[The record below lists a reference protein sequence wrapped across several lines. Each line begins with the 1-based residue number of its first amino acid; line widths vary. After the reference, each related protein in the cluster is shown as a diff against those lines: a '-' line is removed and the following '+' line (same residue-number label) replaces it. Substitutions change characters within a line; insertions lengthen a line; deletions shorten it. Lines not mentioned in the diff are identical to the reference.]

1 MKETRNTQIIWGICI
16 LIGIIIGVRTAVTN
30 TGNIVLPIVIL
41 IFIICFL
48 CLIFVVQKTY
58 SELLFLEKKLETQ
71 KKKRWD
77 IYFLEINQE
86 EREEL
91 IKAYDENIS
100 NLKEVIEMY
109 IKLLLKDRYFMTKKQ
124 REHINEISQK

>member
-91 IKAYDENIS
+91 IEAYDENIS

>member
-124 REHINEISQK
+124 RENINEISQK